1 MQNSEFFCLACCGA
15 AASACAAAFHH
26 RQCRRQ
32 CQCRGCCHCRVTCVG
47 VALHASHFQHS
58 SAHVCCACFC
68 VVLLLLLLPAAACV
82 SVSAHL
88 RHCGFALDD
97 CCIPRWCRSIV
108 VIYFYYLAGI
118 FVLLHRCCPGNPR
131 NPPSSSLPLLEQL
144 LSVVGVSGL
153 QCCSYICLGCCLP
166 PSALSSSTSASIA
179 LLLSQSP
186 AWSL

>member
-1 MQNSEFFCLACCGA
+1 MQNSQFLCLACCAA
-15 AASACAAAFHH
+15 AASACAAVCHH

-32 CQCRGCCHCRVTCVG
+32 CQCRGCCHCRVTCLG

-97 CCIPRWCRSIV
+97 CCILSWCRRIE

-131 NPPSSSLPLLEQL
+131 NPPSSSLPLLEQYL
-144 LSVVGVSGL
+144 LYEAGRNV
-153 QCCSYICLGCCLP
+153 
-166 PSALSSSTSASIA
+166 ALIRGF
-179 LLLSQSP
+179 L
-186 AWSL
+186 